1 MKNRRAGTGVALAA
15 AVTVGVLGFTAASPA
30 YASPGTPAPTP
41 SPSSAA
47 APTSPAN
54 ATPKGLFTP
63 LKYQLNLK
71 GQRQETNYFCV
82 PASSSMSLSTFGVNV
97 SQSTLAK
104 KMKTTASAGTKGVNA
119 LPVVNAY
126 LKPRGYKVMSPTDA
140 DGNAVVLMNR
150 VSGNIGDLRR
160 APVLAVWM
168 EQLPW
173 NKGKIKGT
181 NVGHAIIAYGYDKT
195 VGTVTVYDPWK
206 PTGGTHTIK
215 ASVLAK
221 ILQPGGNMYYIS
233 KL

>member
-1 MKNRRAGTGVALAA
+1 MKNRRTGTGVALTA
-15 AVTVGVLGFTAASPA
+15 AVTVAVLGFTTASPA
-30 YASPGTPAPTP
+30 YASPSTPTPTP
-41 SPSSAA
+41 SPSPSSSVA
-47 APTSPAN
+47 

-104 KMKTTASAGTKGVNA
+104 KMKTTAAAGTKGVNA

-126 LKPRGYKVMSPTDA
+126 LKSRGYKVTSPTDA

-181 NVGHAIIAYGYDKT
+181 RVGHAIIAYGYDKT
-195 VGTVTVYDPWK
+195 AGTITVYDPWK

-215 ASVLAK
+215 TSVLAG

>member
-1 MKNRRAGTGVALAA
+1 MKNRRTGTGVALTA
-15 AVTVGVLGFTAASPA
+15 AVTVGVLSFTAASPA
-30 YASPGTPAPTP
+30 YASPGTPTPTP
-41 SPSSAA
+41 SPSPSA
-47 APTSPAN
+47 T

-104 KMKTTASAGTKGVNA
+104 QMKTTASAGTKGKDA
-119 LPVVNAY
+119 IPVVNAY
-126 LKPRGYKVMSPTDA
+126 LKSRGYKVTSPTDA

-181 NVGHAIIAYGYDKT
+181 RVGHAIIAYGYDKT
-195 VGTVTVYDPWK
+195 AGTVTVYDPWK

-215 ASVLAK
+215 ASVLAG
-221 ILQPGGNMYYIS
+221 ILQPGGNMYYVS

>member
-1 MKNRRAGTGVALAA
+1 MKNRRTGTGVALTA
-15 AVTVGVLGFTAASPA
+15 AVTVGVLSFTAASPA
-30 YASPGTPAPTP
+30 YASPGTPTPTP
-41 SPSSAA
+41 SPSPSSSV
-47 APTSPAN
+47 T

-104 KMKTTASAGTKGVNA
+104 QMKTTASAGTKGRDA
-119 LPVVNAY
+119 IPVVNAY
-126 LKPRGYKVMSPTDA
+126 LKSRGYKVTSPTDA

-181 NVGHAIIAYGYDKT
+181 RVGHAIIAYGYDKT
-195 VGTVTVYDPWK
+195 AGTVTVYDPWK

-215 ASVLAK
+215 AAVLAG

>member
-1 MKNRRAGTGVALAA
+1 MKNRRTGTGVALTA
-15 AVTVGVLGFTAASPA
+15 AVTVGVLSFTAASPA
-30 YASPGTPAPTP
+30 YASPGTPTPTP
-41 SPSSAA
+41 SPSPSV
-47 APTSPAN
+47 T

-104 KMKTTASAGTKGVNA
+104 QMKTTASAGTKGKDA
-119 LPVVNAY
+119 IPVVNAY
-126 LKPRGYKVMSPTDA
+126 LKSRGYKVTSPTDA

-181 NVGHAIIAYGYDKT
+181 RVGHAIIAYGYDKT
-195 VGTVTVYDPWK
+195 AGTVTVYDPWK

-215 ASVLAK
+215 ASVLAG
-221 ILQPGGNMYYIS
+221 ILQPGGNMYYVS